1 MEMQMKKAT
10 TTTTTK
16 KSTTKPTKL
25 ERVKG
30 RITRLEATI
39 ERYDAKRVKRTE
51 KLAALKSQLASL
63 AKKA

>member
-1 MEMQMKKAT
+1 MKIVKTAAT
-10 TTTTTK
+10 AK
-16 KSTTKPTKL
+16 KSATKPTKV

-51 KLAALKSQLASL
+51 KLAALKSLLASL